1 MQKECTKCGVSK
13 PFDKEHF
20 KRESNNK
27 SGLAGTCKECH
38 RKHLKEYYK
47 NRKRTNIDSK
57 ECSKCGIEK
66 PMTEEFYHR
75 HKRSS
80 TGFKTACKKCR
91 KIESRRY
98 NTREET
104 KAFYRNKR
112 KTDPAWK
119 LRKNVSTAI
128 VNSLKTAKEGSCFDY
143 LPYTLGELKEHLEK
157 QFEPWM
163 CWDNWGTVK
172 EHKNNRTWNIDHI
185 YPQSLLPYESMKD
198 ENFTK
203 CWSLDNLRPL
213 DAVENVV
220 KSNHLTKEIK

>member
-1 MQKECTKCGVSK
+1 M
-13 PFDKEHF
+13 
-20 KRESNNK
+20 
-27 SGLAGTCKECH
+27 
-38 RKHLKEYYK
+38 
-47 NRKRTNIDSK
+47 
-57 ECSKCGIEK
+57 
-66 PMTEEFYHR
+66 
-75 HKRSS
+75 
-80 TGFKTACKKCR
+80 
-91 KIESRRY
+91 
-98 NTREET
+98 ET
-104 KAFYRNKR
+104 SQ
-112 KTDPAWK
+112 
-119 LRKNVSTAI
+119 NVSTAI